1 MDIAPSREQGE
12 MRNEATKQG
21 LCPFVLA
28 IWVSSYSENDD
39 ERRENA
45 YPKKLIRTNRAR
57 ALRMCENG
65 DASQNIEERT
75 VKQHTVGMCKVGGYS
90 MNKSAPSAHVGTF
103 EHRGTGTDAE
113 VMRCQ
118 LGNGYYGR

>member
-1 MDIAPSREQGE
+1 MSSRRSEIDIAPAREQGE

-28 IWVSSYSENDD
+28 IWGSSYSENDD
-39 ERRENA
+39 ELRENT
-45 YPKKLIRTNRAR
+45 YPRKVIRTNRAR
-57 ALRMCENG
+57 ALRVRENG

-75 VKQHTVGMCKVGGYS
+75 VKQHTVGMCKMGEYS
-90 MNKSAPSAHVGTF
+90 ASKSTPSAHVGAF

-113 VMRCQ
+113 VMRC
-118 LGNGYYGR
+118 